1 MARELFVLPIGQ
13 LPPGAAAGLAK
24 RLEAHGF
31 AAAVGRADGEAFHSL
46 IPSNSSKVNAMFAI
60 EALRREGGDSV
71 LGLCALPLT
80 DGRREW
86 VYGLGEMNGRVSV
99 FSIKPFRRGGL
110 SLEEALNQLAP
121 AVLHELAHN
130 FGMVHCRRKG
140 CLMHA
145 THEPAAM
152 RQLPQDFC
160 EVCRP
165 LWMSRLRRGVSA
177 RSPPPRGPR
186 GAP

>member
-1 MARELFVLPIGQ
+1 MSRELFVLPIGE
-13 LPPGAAAGLAK
+13 LPPGAATGLAK
-24 RLEAHGF
+24 RLEGHGF
-31 AAAVGRADGEAFHSL
+31 AAKVGRADGEAFRFL
-46 IPSNSSKVNAMFAI
+46 IPPNSSKVNALFAI

-99 FSIKPFRRGGL
+99 FSIEPFQRGGL

-130 FGMVHCRRKG
+130 LGMVHCRRKG

-152 RQLPQDFC
+152 RQLPQGFC
-160 EVCRP
+160 EVCRA
-165 LWMSRLRRGVSA
+165 LWMSRLRRGAIPRAPS
-177 RSPPPRGPR
+177 SRGPR
-186 GAP
+186 SAP